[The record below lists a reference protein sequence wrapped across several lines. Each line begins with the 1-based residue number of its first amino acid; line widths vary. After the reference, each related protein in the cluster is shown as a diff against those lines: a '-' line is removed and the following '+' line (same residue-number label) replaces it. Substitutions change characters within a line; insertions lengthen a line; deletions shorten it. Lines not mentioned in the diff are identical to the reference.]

1 MLNNQQARVID
12 PILTTFVRGY
22 SNNEMVG
29 NLLFPD
35 VYVGSS
41 GGQVI
46 EFGKEGFM
54 LIDTQRAPGGATKR
68 IEFGYLGKPYACENH
83 ALEALVPD
91 ELGRD
96 ARIVPGIDLGQN
108 AVGLVF
114 DSMALKLEYQRATK
128 ARDPAQYAGT
138 NKVALSGATL
148 WSAPTSNPKADV
160 QAGRAAIRA
169 ATGKYPNVMILPP
182 GGIYK
187 LDQHPLIRDRLK
199 YIGADS
205 ATPAMLAQY
214 FQVEALVEGN
224 AVHASQLNGAL
235 LDVWG
240 NDVIL
245 AYVPKSFRSQKAPSY
260 GYTYVLAGHP
270 NVKTPYRDENRES
283 WIYGVKHERTPV
295 IAGAGA
301 GYLIQNAF

>member
-1 MLNNQQARVID
+1 MLNNQQARIID

-29 NLLFPD
+29 QLLFPD
-35 VYVGSS
+35 VDVPAS

-68 IEFGYLGKPYACENH
+68 IEFGYLGKAYACENH

-91 ELGRD
+91 ETGRD
-96 ARIVPGIDLGQN
+96 ANVVPGISLAQE
-108 AVGLVF
+108 AVGLAF
-114 DSMALKLEYQRATK
+114 DSLALKLEYQRATK
-128 ARDPAQYAGT
+128 ARDPAQYAAS
-138 NKVALSGATL
+138 NKTALAGVTL
-148 WSAPTSNPKADV
+148 WSATTSNPKADV
-160 QAGRAAIRA
+160 QAARAAIRA

-182 GGIYK
+182 QGVYK

-199 YIGADS
+199 YIGMDS
-205 ATPAMLAQY
+205 ASTAMLAQY
-214 FQVEALVEGN
+214 FEMDAVVEGN
-224 AVHASQLNGAL
+224 AVYASQLTGNL

-240 NDVIL
+240 NDVVL
-245 AYVPKSFRSQKAPSY
+245 AYVPKNFRGMRAPSF
-260 GYTYVLAGHP
+260 GYTYRLTGHP
-270 NVKTPYRDENRES
+270 NVKTPYRDNNRDS
-283 WIYGVKHERTPV
+283 WVYGIKHERTPV

-301 GYLIQNAF
+301 GYLIQNVF